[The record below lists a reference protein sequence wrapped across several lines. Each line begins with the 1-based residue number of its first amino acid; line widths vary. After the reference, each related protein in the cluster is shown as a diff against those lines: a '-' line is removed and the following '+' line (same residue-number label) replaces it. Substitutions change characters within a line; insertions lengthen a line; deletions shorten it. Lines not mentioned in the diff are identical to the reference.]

1 MVDEPSED
9 IDDVETDDEIPE
21 DFDVEENEDGS
32 ADIIP
37 KQSDTLEE
45 NSSDF
50 YENLAKTLSQESEGA
65 QFLNNLATDYLAF
78 IEIDK
83 KSREKRDKQYAE
95 AIRRTGLGDDAPGG
109 AEFEGASKVVHPLIA
124 ECAIEFNST
133 AIKELCPAGGP
144 VKTNVIGR
152 VTPQKLQKADRK
164 QRHMNWQFK
173 NQILEFKSCLE
184 QTLTQ
189 ASVSGVQYTKQYY
202 WARGR
207 RAKFEYVP
215 MDDIYVPFHAANFY
229 SASRKTHRQRLNK
242 IDFEE
247 RVASGL
253 YLDEID
259 LDMTDAMNFMESE
272 SQKAS
277 DKVEGKEEQQ
287 QYDEDGLRTVYEVYC
302 WLEVPND
309 KYLKGEYTYAPY
321 VLTIDDPTNKVI
333 GLYRNWDESE
343 DTYEPLDWIVE
354 WGFIPWRGAYNI
366 GFSHLLNGISG
377 AATGALRALLDS
389 AHINNSATAIKLK
402 GAQFSGQSASIGVT
416 QIHEIDAAPG
426 VDDIRK
432 IAMPL
437 PFNPPSSV
445 LFELLGFLISE
456 GKGLVKTV
464 IEADPDYSPN
474 MAPGTQYNQIE
485 QGLKVYSAIHAR
497 MHDSMDRVLKIQHRL
512 NKTYLENE
520 KPEDEDDDHAT
531 DLVDTESNLLA
542 YRTDYEGEMDVQP
555 VSDPNIF
562 SDSQRFA
569 QMGAVGQLID
579 KAPQFY
585 DVRAYHKCMLQL
597 LKLPNIDQLMPEQAG
612 IQDENPATENIKMAT
627 GQPAGVLPDQDH
639 LAHIQV
645 HMDFMMSPMFGQNP
659 AIKPRFSSS
668 WLEHMIQHMLMLYGS
683 ELKEL
688 IEKASGQKMKDMLDE
703 DQEVRDALSKAVA
716 AASPTALEHSSAL
729 LEKVLPVI
737 VEVMQYVQQN
747 QPPMPMD
754 PTAVAAQDVQLR
766 AKEAE
771 QKNQTEQAKLQLK
784 GQEVQTKTQLEAEKL
799 RVKQVEQDQKNKSA
813 QDIAMLK
820 AQVDMQKNTDDN
832 ETALNIAGMRLIDGD
847 GTGNIQNGNSLDQ
860 NYANGGLVIPD
871 GGDNV

>member
-1 MVDEPSED
+1 MADLPSEELND
-9 IDDVETDDEIPE
+9 IETDDIPE
-21 DFDVEENEDGS
+21 DFDVQENEDGS

-37 KQSDTLEE
+37 KQSDELEE
-45 NSSDF
+45 NSEDF
-50 YENLAKTLSQESEGA
+50 YENLAAKLGEDSAGA
-65 QFLNNLATDYLAF
+65 QFLSTLATDYLQF

-83 KSREKRDKQYAE
+83 KAREKRDKQYAE

-133 AIKELCPAGGP
+133 AIKELCPASGP
-144 VKTNVIGR
+144 VKTSVIGR
-152 VTPQKLQKADRK
+152 VTPEKLQKADRK

-173 NQILEFKSCLE
+173 NQIIEFKSCLE

-207 RAKFEYVP
+207 RSRFEYVP
-215 MDDIYVPFHAANFY
+215 MDDVYVPYHAPNFY
-229 SASRKTHRQRLNK
+229 AATRKTHRQRLTK
-242 IDFEE
+242 IEFEE

-253 YLDEID
+253 YLDD
-259 LDMTDAMNFMESE
+259 VALDMTDAMNFMESE
-272 SQKAS
+272 SSKAS

-287 QYDEDGLRTVYEVYC
+287 QYDDDGLRTVYEVYC

-309 KYLKGEYTYAPY
+309 NYLEGDYTYAPY
-321 VLTIDDPTNKVI
+321 ILTIDDPTNKVLA
-333 GLYRNWDESE
+333 LYRNWDPELK
-343 DTYEPLDWIVE
+343 TYEPLDWIVE
-354 WGFIPWRGAYNI
+354 WGFIPWRGAYSI
-366 GFSHLLNGISG
+366 GFSHLLNGLSG

-402 GAQFSGQSASIGVT
+402 GAQMSGQSASIGIA

-437 PFNPPSSV
+437 PFNPPSTV
-445 LFELLGFLISE
+445 LFQLLGFLITE

-464 IEADPDYSPN
+464 VEANPDYSPN
-474 MAPGTQYNQIE
+474 IAPGTQYNQIE
-485 QGLKVYSAIHAR
+485 QGLKVYSAIHSR

-520 KPEDEDDDHAT
+520 KPEEDEDEAT
-531 DLVDTESNLLA
+531 DLMDTESNELA
-542 YRTDYEGEMDVQP
+542 YRDDYEGEMDVQP

-562 SDSQRFA
+562 SEAQRFA

-579 KAPQFY
+579 KAPDLY
-585 DVRAYHKCMLQL
+585 DRRAYHKCMLQL
-597 LKLPNIDQLMPEQAG
+597 MKIPNIDQLMPEQQG

-659 AIKPRFSSS
+659 AIKPRFAGP

-683 ELKEL
+683 ELKDL
-688 IEKASGQKMKDMLDE
+688 IEKASGMKMKDMLDE

-716 AASPTALEHSSAL
+716 AASPKAIEVSSGL
-729 LEKVLPVI
+729 LEKVIPVI
-737 VEVMQYVQQN
+737 AEVMQYVQSI
-747 QPPMPMD
+747 QPPQPMD
-754 PTAVAAQDVQLR
+754 PTAVAAQDVQIR
-766 AKEAE
+766 GKMVE
-771 QKNQTEQAKLQLK
+771 QKAQETQVKAQLEDKKIQAKQIESQQKEQNDLQEAQLK
-784 GQEVQTKTQLEAEKL
+784 AEVDLI
-799 RVKQVEQDQKNKSA
+799 KNRE
-813 QDIAMLK
+813 
-820 AQVDMQKNTDDN
+820 DN
-832 ETALNIAGMRLIDGD
+832 DTALTIAGMRVATGQ

-860 NYANGGLVIPD
+860 DYANGGLVQPD
-871 GGDNV
+871 GEKNV

>member
-1 MVDEPSED
+1 MVDEPSEELDD
-9 IDDVETDDEIPE
+9 IETDEIPE

-32 ADIIP
+32 ATVVP
-37 KQSDTLEE
+37 KQSDELQEGDSE
-45 NSSDF
+45 FD
-50 YENLAKTLSQESEGA
+50 ENLAKTLSKDSEGA
-65 QFLNNLATDYLAF
+65 QFLSNLATDYLQF

-83 KSREKRDKQYAE
+83 KAREKRDKQYAE

-133 AIKELCPAGGP
+133 AIKELFPAGGP
-144 VKTNVIGR
+144 VKTNIIGR

-173 NQILEFKSCLE
+173 NQIVEFKSCLE

-207 RAKFEYVP
+207 RSKFEYVP
-215 MDDIYVPFHAANFY
+215 MDDIFVPYHAANFY
-229 SASRKTHRQRLNK
+229 SASRKTHRQRLTK
-242 IDFEE
+242 IEFEE

-272 SQKAS
+272 SAKAS
-277 DKVEGKEEQQ
+277 EKVEGKEEQQ
-287 QYDEDGLRTVYEVYC
+287 QYDEDGLRTVYEIYC

-309 KYLKGEYTYAPY
+309 KFLKGDYTYAPY
-321 VLTIDDPTNKVI
+321 VLTIDDPSQKVI

-343 DTYEPLDWIVE
+343 GTYEPLDWIVE

-366 GFSHLLNGISG
+366 GFSHLLNSISG

-402 GAQFSGQSASIGVT
+402 GAQMSGQSASIGVT

-437 PFNPPSSV
+437 PFNPPSTV
-445 LFELLGFLISE
+445 LFQLLGFLISE

-464 IEADPDYSPN
+464 IEANPDYSPN

-520 KPEDEDDDHAT
+520 KPENEDDDSELDLFDT
-531 DLVDTESNLLA
+531 DSDLLA
-542 YRTDYEGEMDVQP
+542 YRSDYEGEMDVQP

-562 SDSQRFA
+562 SDAQRFA

-597 LKLPNIDQLMPEQAG
+597 MKVPNVDQLMPEQAG

-659 AIKPRFSSS
+659 AIKPRFAAQ

-683 ELKEL
+683 ELKDL
-688 IEKASGQKMKDMLDE
+688 IEKASGSKMKDVMHE

-716 AASPTALEHSSAL
+716 AASPVAIENSSAL
-729 LEKVLPVI
+729 LEKVMPVI
-737 VEVMQYVQQN
+737 IETMKYVQSI
-747 QPPMPMD
+747 QPPAPMD
-754 PTAVAAQDVQLR
+754 PTAIAAQDAQTRAQAMQQKNQIEGAKVQQ
-766 AKEAE
+766 KEKELQQKMALE
-771 QKNQTEQAKLQLK
+771 QQKNQTTENVA
-784 GQEVQTKTQLEAEKL
+784 
-799 RVKQVEQDQKNKSA
+799 R
-813 QDIAMLK
+813 LK
-820 AQVDMQKNTDDN
+820 AQVELEKNEEDN
-832 ETALNIAGMRLIDGD
+832 QTALTISGMRLVQG
-847 GTGNIQNGNSLDQ
+847 GSPGNLKNGNSLDQ
-860 NYANGGLVIPD
+860 NFAEGGLVTKHGEQND
-871 GGDNV
+871 

>member
-1 MVDEPSED
+1 MADLQSED
-9 IDDVETDDEIPE
+9 IDDIEEDELLD

-32 ADIIP
+32 ANVIP
-37 KQSDTLEE
+37 KQSDELEE
-45 NSSDF
+45 NSEDF
-50 YENLAKTLSQESEGA
+50 HDNLAISLAETPEGA
-65 QFLNNLATDYLAF
+65 QFLTNLSTDYLQF

-83 KSREKRDKQYAE
+83 KAREKRDKQYAE

-109 AEFEGASKVVHPLIA
+109 AEFEGSSRVVHPIIA
-124 ECAIEFNST
+124 ECAIEFNSA
-133 AIKELCPAGGP
+133 AIKELCPASGP
-144 VKTNVIGR
+144 VRTNIIGR

-173 NQILEFKSCLE
+173 SQIVEFKSCLE

-207 RAKFEYVP
+207 RARFEYVP
-215 MDDIYVPFHAANFY
+215 MDDIYVPYHAPNFY
-229 SASRKTHRQRLNK
+229 AATRKTHRQRLTQ
-242 IDFEE
+242 IEFEE

-253 YLDEID
+253 YLSDIA
-259 LDMTDAMNFMESE
+259 LDMTDAMNFMESD

-309 KYLKGEYTYAPY
+309 NYLDGDYTYAPY
-321 VLTIDDPTNKVI
+321 ILTIDDPTGKVI
-333 GLYRNWDESE
+333 ALYRNWDEGAK
-343 DTYEPLDWIVE
+343 TYEPLDWIVE

-366 GFSHLLNGISG
+366 GFSHLLNGLSA
-377 AATGALRALLDS
+377 AATGSLRALLDS

-402 GAQFSGQSASIGVT
+402 GAQMSGQSATIGVT

-426 VDDIRK
+426 IDDIRK
-432 IAMPL
+432 VAMPL
-437 PFNPPSSV
+437 PFNPPSVV
-445 LFELLGFLISE
+445 LFQLLGFLITE
-456 GKGLVKTV
+456 GKGIVKTV
-464 IEADPDYSPN
+464 IEADPEYSPN
-474 MAPGTQYNQIE
+474 IAPGTQYNQIE

-512 NKTYLENE
+512 NKIYLENE
-520 KPEDEDDDHAT
+520 KPEDEDEEESM
-531 DLVDTESNLLA
+531 DLMDTTSDLLA

-562 SDSQRFA
+562 SESQRFA
-569 QMGAVGQLID
+569 QMNAVGQLMD
-579 KAPQFY
+579 KAPQLY
-585 DVRAYHKCMLQL
+585 DIRAWHKTMLQL
-597 LKLPNIDQLMPEQAG
+597 MKIPNIDQLMPEQQG

-659 AIKPRFSSS
+659 AIKPRFSAQ

-683 ELKEL
+683 ELKDL
-688 IEKASGQKMKDMLDE
+688 IEKASGMKMKDMLDE
-703 DQEVRDALSKAVA
+703 DKEVREALSKAVA
-716 AASPTALEHSSAL
+716 AASPQAIEISSAL
-729 LEKVLPVI
+729 LERVLPVLQ
-737 VEVMQYVQQN
+737 EVMQYVQQN

-754 PTAVAAQDVQLR
+754 PTQVAAKEVQLR
-766 AKEAE
+766 AETE
-771 QKNQTEQAKLQLK
+771 QKRNETEQAKLQLK
-784 GQEVQTKTQLEAEKL
+784 GQEIQTKTQTEQQKL
-799 RVKQVEQDQKNKSA
+799 QMKQNETNAKIQSDKE
-813 QDIAMLK
+813 IAALK
-820 AQVDMQKNTDDN
+820 AQVELEKNEEDN
-832 ETALNIAGMRLIDGD
+832 ETALNISGMRLLSGK

-860 NYANGGLVIPD
+860 NFANGGLVKHD
-871 GGDNV
+871 GEENG